1 MYIVYFTIYSN
12 TCVFLGYKNVFTI
25 HIRLCTIVCRSHVAS
40 ITQPNISV
48 NAMVDIFIATA

>member
-1 MYIVYFTIYSN
+1 MCM
-12 TCVFLGYKNVFTI
+12 CVFLGYKNVFTI